1 MVSTLCGLPLI
12 ERGMGFYFQSH
23 LEVAVGAEETFLS
36 PGPPLLSPITC
47 DNWLAELLV
56 GTYFP
61 ARRVG
66 WGS

>member
-1 MVSTLCGLPLI
+1 
-12 ERGMGFYFQSH
+12 MGFYFQSH
-23 LEVAVGAEETFLS
+23 LEVTAGAGETFLS
-36 PGPPLLSPITC
+36 PGPPRLSPFSGFPITC

-61 ARRVG
+61 TRRVG